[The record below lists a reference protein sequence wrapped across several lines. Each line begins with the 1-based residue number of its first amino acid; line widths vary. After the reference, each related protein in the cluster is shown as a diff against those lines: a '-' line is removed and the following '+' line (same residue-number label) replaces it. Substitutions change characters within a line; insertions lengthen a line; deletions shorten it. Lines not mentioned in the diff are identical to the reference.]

1 MMKVASSLHAALYL
15 VTRVSAAKVPVSAEV
30 RFSCSSLVATL
41 PAPGL
46 RSSEDRK

>member
-15 VTRVSAAKVPVSAEV
+15 VTRVSAAKAPVSAEV

-46 RSSEDRK
+46 SSEDRK